1 MTLSRAGVLTGAVVF
16 LLFCVGFGW
25 GPASTIA
32 PSQQIGL
39 LGLAAAGLVWPVV
52 VLGLIGR
59 ARRSESPGS

>member
-1 MTLSRAGVLTGAVVF
+1 VF